1 VRRDTDST
9 LLIRM
14 CTRSRGRAGQPRAT
28 MRRPCSLVRATPHRT
43 HARACARAHTRTPG
57 RPSTPSA
64 HTVLTVSHT
73 LCLHPRR
80 RRGGGSSH
88 LHPLASLLAA
98 AQVRSDTLELPHAVR
113 QSLKVVTKKIEL
125 LEATLELNAHPGLVT
140 LELTLDSGGTVRPIL
155 AACAASRALSEACAL
170 LAFASRPPA

>member
-28 MRRPCSLVRATPHRT
+28 MRRPCSLVRATPHRAHT
-43 HARACARAHTRTPG
+43 HTHTRT
-57 RPSTPSA
+57 A
-64 HTVLTVSHT
+64 IHH
-73 LCLHPRR
+73 HPRTLLPQFLTR
-80 RRGGGSSH
+80 CVYTRAGGRGGVSSH

-113 QSLKVVTKKIEL
+113 QSLKVVTKKIDL

-140 LELTLDSGGTVRPIL
+140 LELTLDSGETVRPIL
-155 AACAASRALSEACAL
+155 AACAASRALSEAGAL

>member
-28 MRRPCSLVRATPHRT
+28 MRRPCSLVRATPH
-43 HARACARAHTRTPG
+43 RTPG

-98 AQVRSDTLELPHAVR
+98 AQVRNDTLELPHAVR

-155 AACAASRALSEACAL
+155 CRIARTVRGRRSSCIRFKATCLNC
-170 LAFASRPPA
+170 PPSFSHPRTHT